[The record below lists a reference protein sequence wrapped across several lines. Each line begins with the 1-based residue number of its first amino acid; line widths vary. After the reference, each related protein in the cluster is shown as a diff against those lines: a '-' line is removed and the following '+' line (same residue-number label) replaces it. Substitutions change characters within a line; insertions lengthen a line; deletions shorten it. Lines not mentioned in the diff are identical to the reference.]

1 MRVVKHQVREP
12 FCYLYPISDVHLGSK
27 DFGEESEAK
36 LRGYLN
42 WVEKTPEAR
51 ITLVG
56 DILNTATRD
65 TKGSLA
71 DQKLH
76 LKDQIDFAYELFK
89 PVKEKIIGA
98 TDGWHETVL
107 EKYCGLS
114 PTTTLCALL
123 GVEYLGYSGAIVL
136 GVGQRKRTAEERN
149 PTPNCT
155 YIIYQHHTTGG
166 GATPGGKI
174 NRIDRLRLL
183 VANADVYLGAHNHA
197 LGAMPVTTH
206 IIDERTGAVE
216 ERRQLLVDCGGYF
229 QWNGSYA
236 EAMQLPPLKRGSAR
250 IRFEGGGGR
259 TKDVHVDL

>member
-12 FCYLYPISDVHLGSK
+12 FCYLYPIADAHLGSK
-27 DFGEESEAK
+27 DFGEESESK
-36 LRGYLN
+36 LRGYLDQ
-42 WVEKTPEAR
+42 VEKTPEAR

-56 DILNTATRD
+56 DIMNTATL
-65 TKGSLA
+65 TSKGSPHEQRLDLQAQLDLA
-71 DQKLH
+71 FK
-76 LKDQIDFAYELFK
+76 LFK
-89 PVKEKIIGA
+89 PVRGKIIA
-98 TDGWHETVL
+98 ASDGWHETAL
-107 EKYCGLS
+107 QKYCGYS
-114 PTTTLCALL
+114 PTITLCNLL
-123 GVEYLGYSGAIVL
+123 GIEYLGYSGVIVL
-136 GVGQRKRTAEERN
+136 GVGRHSRPNEKN
-149 PTPNCT
+149 GWGPNCT
-155 YIIYQHHTTGG
+155 YVIYQHHTTGG

-174 NRIDRLRLL
+174 NRVDRLRLL

-216 ERRQLLVDCGGYF
+216 ERRQLLVDCGGYV